1 MMENMAHELLKM
13 PNESD
18 FSNKRSTW
26 ELWRQDDNGAGVLVA
41 EYAEQNFA
49 LKALAQ

>member
-1 MMENMAHELLKM
+1 M
-13 PNESD
+13 PGESD
-18 FSNKRSTW
+18 RFNKFSTW